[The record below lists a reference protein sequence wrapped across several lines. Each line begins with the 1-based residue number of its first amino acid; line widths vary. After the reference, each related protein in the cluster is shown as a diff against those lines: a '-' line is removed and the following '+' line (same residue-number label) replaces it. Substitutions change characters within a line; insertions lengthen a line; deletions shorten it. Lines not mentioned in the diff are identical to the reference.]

1 MTANSNPAEQLLHK
15 GEFLKAA
22 DCLNR
27 KAQLSELDR
36 AIRSWIE
43 FELGNPSDA
52 LKQANAIASQTSDP
66 TCRAYALAVSGLAL
80 GRQGSPEKGILVL
93 RKALAEAGAHNSYL
107 HATIL
112 GRYVNTVLSWVGIEP
127 ALPELPMLRQ
137 LALDSGNGRA
147 LAAYHIAY
155 ARIAASRSLYATAF
169 CELMTAS
176 NLIAQHPDA
185 YLAWRLGEAQAS
197 IALMDGNVDDA
208 KFFMLKSLRASE
220 EAGTKHRTI
229 YTLGN
234 LANIHALTGD
244 FAGARRLLN
253 ECAIGLEPLNIAR
266 FAVWNIGIF
275 VGLASNDAELASAMV
290 KEGERALERLG
301 EGQSHYRL
309 WFEHHRT
316 RWLLNAGQLER
327 ALAVATEAAREATR
341 YAESELRDRL
351 LLLCAEVAS
360 SQGDKDEARR
370 LIIEVSANLHNAS
383 LESLAEFFRVSA
395 LVVSHA
401 KDDSVNY
408 LRTAFRLLTAA
419 GLNGVRV
426 DVERTARA
434 LNISMES
441 TRKFNSKPSAAL
453 LSMGVVMQLGRHP
466 AVMGREI
473 LTLLRSLET
482 TCEVFLEEHFDD
494 AWRVVDSVSGNR
506 ELVDSVE
513 NNDNSMTV
521 PLGEVARKRWRLR
534 ADKRMT
540 VEMAVVWTFL
550 ARLIAASRALK
561 NVENERLETSAFQ
574 SPTPPV
580 KNNMVAAGDQS
591 LKLLDTVRKLA
602 SSNVTVLVTG
612 ESGTGKELI
621 ARALHDLS
629 PRQSKP
635 FMPFNCGGAS
645 RELVDAQLFGYRRG
659 AFTGAHE
666 NFAGA
671 IRTAS
676 GGSLFLDEVG
686 DMPLEV
692 QPKLLRFLESGE
704 IHPLGESRPINVDV
718 RVIAATN
725 ADLERMVSE
734 GRFREDLFYRLN
746 IVWLRIPPLRER
758 REEIP
763 PLVHHF
769 VDKWSRETHKTGIRI
784 ADETME
790 YLVLYNWPGNIR
802 QLANELRRLVT
813 LAETN
818 AVLMPEHLS
827 HQIAASRRT
836 VPASERALAS
846 TEVIVRKDQPMSA
859 AMEHLERTMIQYAL
873 MQSGGRVEEAANR
886 LGLSRKGLYLKRQ
899 RLHIDSPADEH
910 AVVNQ

>member
-1 MTANSNPAEQLLHK
+1 MTANSNPAEQLLQK

-22 DCLNR
+22 DLLNR

-66 TCRAYALAVSGLAL
+66 TCRVYALAVSGLAL
-80 GRQGSPEKGILVL
+80 GRQGSPEKGIPLL
-93 RKALAEAGAHNSYL
+93 RKALAEAGAHNPYL

-127 ALPELPMLRQ
+127 ALPELPILRQ

-155 ARIAASRSLYATAF
+155 ARIAASRSLYSTAF

-176 NLIAQHPDA
+176 NLIAEHPDA

-220 EAGTKHRTI
+220 EAGTKQRTI

-244 FAGARRLLN
+244 FATARRLLK
-253 ECAIGLEPLNIAR
+253 ECATGLEPLNRAR

-275 VGLASNDAELASAMV
+275 VGLASNDTTLASAMV
-290 KEGERALERLG
+290 KEGERALETFG

-316 RWLLNAGQLER
+316 RWLINAGQFER

-341 YAESELRDRL
+341 YAETELRERL

-360 SQGDKDEARR
+360 NQRNEDEAKR
-370 LIIEVSANLHNAS
+370 LLIEASANLHNAS
-383 LESLAEFFRVSA
+383 LETLAEFFRVSA
-395 LVVSHA
+395 LAIPNTKDECVS
-401 KDDSVNY
+401 Y

-419 GLNGVRV
+419 GLHGVRV

-434 LNISMES
+434 LNISLEP
-441 TRKFNSKPSAAL
+441 TRKSNSRLSAAL
-453 LSMGVVMQLGRHP
+453 VSMGIVIQLGRHP
-466 AVMGREI
+466 AAMGREI
-473 LTLLRSLET
+473 VAMLRSLQGC
-482 TCEVFLEEHFDD
+482 CEVFLEEQFEDC
-494 AWRVVDSVSGNR
+494 WRVVDSVSGNR
-506 ELVDSVE
+506 ELVG
-513 NNDNSMTV
+513 SMDDGNCITL
-521 PLGEVARKRWRLR
+521 PLGEPTSSRWRLR
-534 ADKRMT
+534 ADKRIT
-540 VEMAVVWTFL
+540 VQMAVVWTFL

-561 NVENERLETSAFQ
+561 NVEHERLEPSPFQ
-574 SPTPPV
+574 APLPLIQ
-580 KNNMVAAGDQS
+580 NNMVAAGDQS

-602 SSNVTVLVTG
+602 SSSVTVLITG

-629 PRQSKP
+629 PRRSKP
-635 FMPFNCGGAS
+635 FMPFNCGSAS

-666 NFAGA
+666 SFSGA

-704 IHPLGESRPINVDV
+704 IHPLGEPRPINVAV

-725 ADLERMVSE
+725 ANLERMVSE

-746 IVWLRIPPLRER
+746 IVLLKVPPLRER

-827 HQIAASRRT
+827 HQIAVSRRT
-836 VPASERALAS
+836 VPASERPLAS
-846 TEVIVRKDQPMSA
+846 TEVIVRVDQPMSA
-859 AMEHLERTMIQYAL
+859 AMEHVERTMIQYAL
-873 MQSGGRVEEAANR
+873 QQAGGRVEDAANR

-899 RLHIDSPADEH
+899 RLHIDSPSDEH
-910 AVVNQ
+910 AVVSQ